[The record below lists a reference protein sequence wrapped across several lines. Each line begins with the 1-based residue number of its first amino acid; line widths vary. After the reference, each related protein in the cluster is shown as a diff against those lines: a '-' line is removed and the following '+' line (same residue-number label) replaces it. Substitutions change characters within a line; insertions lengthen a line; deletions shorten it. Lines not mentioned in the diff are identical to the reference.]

1 MDPTKPVGEKL
12 KYIPAV
18 YVESEK
24 QRQQVRE
31 SVSIQ
36 CREATSWMSQS
47 QRKGEKCRRRR
58 AREKIKNKL
67 IGYIFKWAWRT
78 FSLMFQET

>member
-1 MDPTKPVGEKL
+1 M
-12 KYIPAV
+12 PAV

-36 CREATSWMSQS
+36 CREETNRLSQS
-47 QRKGEKCRRRR
+47 QRKE
-58 AREKIKNKL
+58 
-67 IGYIFKWAWRT
+67 
-78 FSLMFQET
+78 

>member
-1 MDPTKPVGEKL
+1 MVPFCLLRKVPSLSILPWQLFPESWFLQAMDPTKPVGEKL

-36 CREATSWMSQS
+36 CREATS
-47 QRKGEKCRRRR
+47 
-58 AREKIKNKL
+58 
-67 IGYIFKWAWRT
+67 
-78 FSLMFQET
+78 